1 MGGRKAVLKGTTQH
15 GEVKLQEQM
24 ENNKV
29 NTTDSIH
36 ICLLSFPEGN
46 TIIQVNNY
54 TNAYLGL

>member
-15 GEVKLQEQM
+15 GVVKLQEQM

>member
-1 MGGRKAVLKGTTQH
+1 MGGRKAVLKGMTQH
-15 GEVKLQEQM
+15 GVEKLQEQM

-29 NTTDSIH
+29 NTTNSIH